1 MDRKSLKESAKASL
15 KGIQPNPYLLT
26 LIYLVV
32 TVVLERLSSI
42 NTIIAIIYYII
53 ITVIGT
59 GYSWW
64 ILTVSRNNSST
75 DEFKLAFIKIVQVI
89 ILSILVYIFV
99 AIGIILVIIPGII
112 VALGLTMAPY
122 CLRDNLEAGFWAA
135 IKESWSIM
143 KGHKMDLLVLLL
155 SFIPWFLLTGITC
168 GIVGIYSIPY
178 INTTFAK
185 FYDSIRNN

>member
-26 LIYLVV
+26 FGYLIVII
-32 TVVLERLSSI
+32 VLEWLSSL
-42 NTIIAIIYYII
+42 NFIISIICNI
-53 ITVIGT
+53 ITITICT
-59 GYSWW
+59 GYLWW
-64 ILTVSRNNSST
+64 ILTISRNNSNT
-75 DEFKLAFIKIVQVI
+75 DEFKFVFTKIVPVVL
-89 ILSILVYIFV
+89 LSILTAIFV
-99 AIGIILVIIPGII
+99 TIGTIIVIIPGII

-143 KGHKMDLLVLLL
+143 KGHKMDLFVLWL